1 MKHLII
7 ISIILMAIAPFT
19 AQTHCGSCSTG
30 KSATV
35 TEKAETTQVVLS
47 NPKKAQWISKD
58 YYVEYDWNKTPKIGT
73 SILSVKVFDKSK
85 KPVTDLAIT
94 ADVNNT
100 SQKDT
105 KATGDIALKPN
116 KKGEFIVP
124 VNFVSQGNWEIQLRF
139 AKGDKALSNA
149 SIRVEIK

>member
-1 MKHLII
+1 MKQII
-7 ISIILMAIAPFT
+7 AITLLLFALVPIF
-19 AQTHCGSCSTG
+19 AQTHCGSCTAG

-35 TEKAETTQVVLS
+35 TEKAEATPIVLS
-47 NPKKAQWISKD
+47 NPNKAQWISKD
-58 YYVEYDWNKTPKIGT
+58 YYILYDWNKKPKIGT
-73 SILSVKVFDKSK
+73 SILSIKVFDKSK

-116 KKGEFIVP
+116 KKDEFIIP
-124 VNFVSQGNWEIQLRF
+124 VNFLSQGNWEILLKF

-149 SIRVEIK
+149 AIRVEIK